1 MSTPSPSSPLPPH
14 TYLGDD
20 AHLGAQVLQADGL
33 DVDAVNDDGALLG
46 LHHAE
51 EGEEDGGLAAAGATD
66 EANLRG
72 EREGMWAF
80 GRLSQVRVGGR
91 EAIGSSSSSRLRDW
105 GSEGPTF
112 SPGRTLNE
120 TPLSTSGMS
129 GRYLDET

>member
-1 MSTPSPSSPLPPH
+1 M
-14 TYLGDD
+14 
-20 AHLGAQVLQADGL
+20 LQADGL
-33 DVDAVNDDGALLG
+33 DVDAVDDDGALLG